1 VRRCSRQ
8 RGRRGEDDAGER
20 RGMTG
25 RADRAAGRV
34 RPEGLVPTSGPSLTG
49 GPGLA
54 EREVRG

>member
-1 VRRCSRQ
+1 V
-8 RGRRGEDDAGER
+8 GEDDAGEQ

-34 RPEGLVPTSGPSLTG
+34 RPGGLVPTGGPGSIG